1 VSVAIPFARPRQNL
15 RGPRLERASD
25 DVGFMVLFGKHILT
39 ESFTASDPKRKCRV
53 NQLGP
58 PVMPRP
64 RPSSRRGAS
73 SRRRV
78 VHCVGVPTQPAPAH
92 SEAEF
97 RSTPTCRWSDSRMAG
112 HKLSLRTGLNLAQR
126 LRRAKEVAAEPTTKP
141 MSNAGY
147 RINRV
152 IPPPAWSRPV
162 AAEFAA
168 YAAAGRDDI
177 GKASH
182 RSLLSWPSRNP
193 QAARRV
199 SSANCTARTRYRGT
213 HGVLAATVDGRGS

>member
-1 VSVAIPFARPRQNL
+1 MECSIPSEVDDTSFSGPGSPRRYGRPLNCLPASLLLPRVAGWSAATVCF
-15 RGPRLERASD
+15 
-25 DVGFMVLFGKHILT
+25 
-39 ESFTASDPKRKCRV
+39 DPKRKCRV

-64 RPSSRRGAS
+64 RSTSRCGAL

-78 VHCVGVPTQPAPAH
+78 VHCVGVRRNQHPPIQKQN
-92 SEAEF
+92 
-97 RSTPTCRWSDSRMAG
+97 SDRPHLPLVRLYAMAG

-126 LRRAKEVAAEPTTKP
+126 LRYAKEVAAEPTTKP
-141 MSNAGY
+141 MSNAGH
-147 RINRV
+147 RINRG
-152 IPPPAWSRPV
+152 IPPLAWSRPV

-182 RSLLSWPSRNP
+182 SSLLS
-193 QAARRV
+193 
-199 SSANCTARTRYRGT
+199 
-213 HGVLAATVDGRGS
+213 